1 MYNHA
6 PADYRCPLCLLAQ
19 GTPDS
24 WNTLDDIV
32 LKDEQVLAFVSPTSW
47 PNNPGHVLV
56 IPIQHF
62 ENIYDLPVEM
72 GGVLHAAI
80 RTVALAFKAAY
91 ACDGV
96 STRQHNEPAG
106 NQDVWHYHVHVF
118 PRYAGDSLYLSQ
130 NQRRLTTAEV
140 RRPYA
145 AKLRAYLA
153 TRPA

>member
-19 GTPDS
+19 GTPDALS
-24 WNTLDDIV
+24 SPDDIV
-32 LKDEQVLAFVSPTSW
+32 LQDEQVMAFMSVATW
-47 PNNPGHVLV
+47 PNNPGHVVV

-72 GGVLHAAI
+72 GGVLHGAI
-80 RTVALAFKAAY
+80 RTIALALKGAY
-91 ACDGV
+91 GCDGI

-118 PRYAGDSLYLSQ
+118 PRYAGDSLYVSH
-130 NQRRLTTAEV
+130 NQRRLSTADD

-145 AKLRAYLA
+145 ARLRASLA
-153 TRPA
+153 LL